1 MAHNLTPTFVSG
13 FSSTSLFFGHCL
25 CSEIAKAI
33 EGRVSKWCWCNWISV
48 DYIMNLDLSLTPCT
62 KLAQKWITVLNVNN
76 KTIKLVGDNTGE
88 NLKDLGHGEEF
99 LDMTQKTH
107 HKRKDR

>member
-1 MAHNLTPTFVSG
+1 
-13 FSSTSLFFGHCL
+13 
-25 CSEIAKAI
+25 
-33 EGRVSKWCWCNWISV
+33 
-48 DYIMNLDLSLTPCT
+48 MNLDLSLTPYT
-62 KLAQKWITVLNVNN
+62 KLAQKWITGLNVKN

-99 LDMTQKTH
+99 LDIMRKAH